1 MIWFKYDPIGFCKNI
16 SRQLYFWFL
25 NSCPVWCDHNL
36 ITHFFENSWYLS
48 LRPTKVILTAEC
60 FGIFE
65 RYCFLSIF
73 RKCVRTVM
81 HDRVWIVSLII
92 WNLKFQFCEL
102 WKFRIFD
109 IFPVNINKV
118 ISISTLMFMKESKRM
133 HKFVEWS
140 SATMTSITKT
150 FNDWNSVFM
159 K

>member
-1 MIWFKYDPIGFCKNI
+1 
-16 SRQLYFWFL
+16 
-25 NSCPVWCDHNL
+25 
-36 ITHFFENSWYLS
+36 
-48 LRPTKVILTAEC
+48 
-60 FGIFE
+60 
-65 RYCFLSIF
+65 
-73 RKCVRTVM
+73 M

-102 WKFRIFD
+102 WKFRIFN

-118 ISISTLMFMKESKRM
+118 ISISTLMLMKESKRM

-159 K
+159 KSRIMKYFFGVKSEQSFEKLVKISNGLNRQRTKGTWLWFTLQININGLSLALNQVLYKRG